1 MTLDRSRIRA
11 IVQDV
16 VDRDLPQSASLP
28 GRLSDEPNY
37 SGRELITEHEIMAA
51 HREGRGIFIAP
62 DAVVTPSA
70 RDAMNRYNVKPELFA
85 DEAAVVQQIKATVSS
100 KVGGPGAQEQ
110 VAIGA
115 DHGGFEMKE
124 MLIKFLQ
131 EEAGMTCYDVGT
143 FSTDSVDYPD
153 FAAKV
158 ANAVATGRCAQGIVV
173 DGAGIG
179 SAMVANKVNG
189 VRAAHCSNV
198 VEAKNARE
206 HNDANVLT
214 LGGRVIGDLLA
225 QAISAVFLKTDFE
238 GGRHQGRVDKIINL
252 ER

>member
-11 IVQDV
+11 IVEDV
-16 VDRDLPQSASLP
+16 VDRDLSQSDSKRKPLA
-28 GRLSDEPNY
+28 DEPNY
-37 SGRELITEHEIMAA
+37 AGRELITELEVMEA
-51 HREGRGIFIAP
+51 HREGRGIFVAP
-62 DAVVTPSA
+62 HALVTPSA
-70 RDAMNRYNVKPELFA
+70 RDAMSRYGVQEEMTP
-85 DEAAVVQQIKATVSS
+85 DEAAVVRRIKKSLQKSS
-100 KVGGPGAQEQ
+100 GACHQAQVG
-110 VAIGA
+110 IGS
-115 DHGGFEMKE
+115 DHGGFVMKE
-124 MLIKFLQ
+124 SLIQFL
-131 EEAGMTCYDVGT
+131 ESEAHMSCVDLGT
-143 FSTDSVDYPD
+143 FSEDAVDYPD

-158 ANAVATGRCAQGIVV
+158 ARGVAEGQFCHGIIV

-179 SAMVANKVNG
+179 SAMAANKIAG

-225 QAISAVFLKTDFE
+225 KAITAVFLKTEFA
-238 GGRHQGRVDKIINL
+238 GGRHQGRVDKIIEL

>member
-1 MTLDRSRIRA
+1 MTLDRSRIRS
-11 IVQDV
+11 IVEEV
-16 VDRDLPQSASLP
+16 VDRDLPQSSTLRSSL
-28 GRLSDEPNY
+28 GDEPNY
-37 SGRELITEHEIMAA
+37 AGRELITEQEVMTA
-51 HREGRGIFIAP
+51 HRERRGIFIAP

-70 RDAMNRYNVKPELFA
+70 RDAMIRYKVEEELFS
-85 DEAAVVQQIKATVSS
+85 DEAAVVQNIKNSLNGDDCA
-100 KVGGPGAQEQ
+100 KGQ

-124 MLIKFLQ
+124 ALVKFLQ
-131 EEAGMTCYDVGT
+131 EEAGMTCHDLGT
-143 FSTDSVDYPD
+143 YSSDSVDYPD

-158 ANAVATGRCAQGIVV
+158 ANEVASGRCCRGIVV
-173 DGAGIG
+173 DGVGIG
-179 SAMVANKVNG
+179 SAMVANKING

-225 QAISAVFLKTDFE
+225 KAITAVFLKTDFE
-238 GGRHQGRVDKIINL
+238 GGRHQGRIDKIIRL